1 LRYRKRLFH
10 LLTRL
15 NVEVKMQEDF
25 VATGDETRK
34 MPDSN
39 IHSCDSV
46 NQLVGDMTEATAK
59 PQSVSAISQCYP

>member
-1 LRYRKRLFH
+1 
-10 LLTRL
+10 
-15 NVEVKMQEDF
+15 MQEDF